1 MAFGERVKAE
11 LKKRKLSARYLAQQ
25 SGLDE
30 GSLSR
35 LIRGERN
42 PTGESLQKIASALGV
57 TTQYLLTGSNEPEP
71 PAPEVRSTTVVYEDD
86 YPSRAAVI
94 ALLRGKVD
102 PQVFD
107 ALVTIRF
114 ELDGDPGEE
123 FWLKEV
129 RRLKRLRDR
138 FEVDAGAELQPMPG
152 DRMPPEDD

>member
-1 MAFGERVKAE
+1 MAFGERVAAE
-11 LKKRKLSARYLAQQ
+11 LKRRKQTARWLAKQ

-30 GSLSR
+30 GSISR
-35 LIRGERN
+35 LIKGTRS
-42 PTGESLQKIASALGV
+42 PQGESLQKIAGALGV
-57 TTQYLLTGSNEPEP
+57 TTQYLLTGSDDPEP
-71 PAPEVRSTTVVYEDD
+71 PAPEVRSTAVVYEDD

-129 RRLKRLRDR
+129 RRLKRVRDQ
-138 FEVDAGAELQPMPG
+138 FDVDADREVQPEPG